1 MTSKYQRGQRV
12 VITPVRTQQLSPR
25 DAALEPYAGCV
36 AKVIDY
42 YWVTMGSR
50 AQVFYI
56 YTVLLEAEEKEIVAH
71 EDELAPCI
79 E

>member
-1 MTSKYQRGQRV
+1 MTSKYQRGQKV

-36 AKVIDY
+36 AKVTDY
-42 YWVTMGSR
+42 YWVMMGSGTG
-50 AQVFYI
+50 VFYI